1 MRREVT
7 VELSSQGFWKT
18 GIRSDVCQV
27 TPVNADTCTCAA
39 VHAHGSDTCTLSTHT
54 TEGAHSEKYTHWNRE
69 EHTCDRIPHKKQI
82 KAKTVLITKYD

>member
-54 TEGAHSEKYTHWNRE
+54 TKGAHSEKYTHWNMKLNMKNTHVTEVTRF
-69 EHTCDRIPHKKQI
+69 H
-82 KAKTVLITKYD
+82 AKNK